1 MSPSYHQIDFGP
13 HRLHYG
19 CFGHGPKALLALHGF
34 ANHGGYFE
42 ELKSLGERYRVF
54 ALDLPFHGKT
64 QWESDHFSAQELL
77 EIIQLILARENFQR
91 FSLAG
96 HSMGGRIALSLAPE
110 LLPDLEALIL
120 LAPAGL
126 QPTPSDSPI
135 LFPLFLRRFLAAR
148 LEPPGWILSIFAWAR
163 RANLLNK
170 ATYVLFRQQIEQAD
184 RRHRLFNCWI
194 SLYGFPVYKR
204 KLRKLVR
211 EKELP
216 LYLIYGQ
223 EDEITPG
230 RYGQQFAQKLPSA
243 QFHWVADGHFFL
255 RAPLDQCLR
264 EILAKQQYF

>member
-1 MSPSYHQIDFGP
+1 MSPSYHQLNFGP
-13 HRLHYG
+13 HRIHYS
-19 CFGHGPKALLALHGF
+19 CFGCGPKALVALHGF
-34 ANHGGYFE
+34 ANHGGHFE
-42 ELKSLGERYRVF
+42 ALKSLGKSYRVF

-64 QWESDHFSAQELL
+64 HWESSQFSSQELL
-77 EIIQLILARENFQR
+77 QLIQLVLAQENFER

-96 HSMGGRIALSLAPE
+96 HSMGGRIALSL
-110 LLPDLEALIL
+110 LPKLFPILDALIL

-194 SLYGFPVYKR
+194 SLYDFPVYKQ
-204 KLRKLVR
+204 KLKKLIQ

-216 LYLIYGQ
+216 IYMIYGQ
-223 EDEITPG
+223 DDEITPG
-230 RYGQQFAQKLPSA
+230 CYGQQFVKNIPWA
-243 QFHWVADGHFFL
+243 QFHWIADGHFFL
-255 RAPLDQCLR
+255 RDPLNQCLAQ
-264 EILAKQQYF
+264 ILEEQQHF

>member
-1 MSPSYHQIDFGP
+1 MSPSYHQLDFGP

-19 CFGHGPKALLALHGF
+19 CFGQGPKALVALHGF

-64 QWESDHFSAQELL
+64 HWEKPQFNPQELL
-77 EIIQLILARENFQR
+77 QIIQLMLAKENFKR

-96 HSMGGRIALSLAPE
+96 HSMGGRIALG
-110 LLPDLEALIL
+110 LLPKLWPHLDALIL

-163 RANLLNK
+163 KAKLLNK

-184 RRHRLFNCWI
+184 RRQRLFNCWI
-194 SLYGFPVYKR
+194 SLYNFPVHKR
-204 KLRKLVR
+204 KLKKLIQ

-216 LYLIYGQ
+216 LYIIYGK

-230 RYGQQFAQKLPSA
+230 RYGQQFAKNLPSA

-255 RAPLDQCLR
+255 RAPLNQCLAQ
-264 EILAKQQYF
+264 ILEEQPYF